1 MEPTT
6 DHQATDHQETTQQ
19 LSPEL
24 KAAIQGFLPIFKNVV
39 DQEYEQKKDG
49 YITEAKEKIEDYVRS
64 EPEKALELL
73 NNISRNQRA
82 AESFAEFLRS
92 AGAIAHDLADENPQ
106 DLADENPQEELQKER
121 DQFKGE
127 REELQKERDQFKGE
141 REELQKERDQFKGE
155 RDQFEKWRD
164 DLHEELKR
172 KDVISRESTKLLQ
185 EKVKELTAMIELKT
199 GDFNKLQ
206 TAATAFENKNE
217 SLQSQVDS
225 LRQNKLAL
233 ESTLN
238 TLNGIAATQK
248 PSSTDNPSSQDKI
261 ASLESELHAAKGIS
275 TDRAE
280 EVKKLE
286 RQIVALTQQNDNL
299 KQQGDMQKAIQEMHK
314 DIKFIMGN
322 FPAAEP
328 SPVAAKRSKKSAD
341 RPTNRTDAETLI
353 MEGFALPTPQGAT
366 PSMSKKRRQSSR
378 NA

>member
-73 NNISRNQRA
+73 NNISRNHCA

-141 REELQKERDQFKGE
+141 R
-155 RDQFEKWRD
+155 DQFEKWRD

-185 EKVKELTAMIELKT
+185 EKVEELTAMIELKT

-341 RPTNRTDAETLI
+341 RPTNRADAETLI

>member
-1 MEPTT
+1 MEPT
-6 DHQATDHQETTQQ
+6 TDHQETTQQ

-73 NNISRNQRA
+73 NNISRNQCA

-141 REELQKERDQFKGE
+141 R
-155 RDQFEKWRD
+155 DQFEKWRD

-185 EKVKELTAMIELKT
+185 EKVEELTAMIELKT

-238 TLNGIAATQK
+238 TLNGMAATQK

-299 KQQGDMQKAIQEMHK
+299 KQQGDNLKQQGDMQKAIQEMHK

-341 RPTNRTDAETLI
+341 RPTNRADAETLI

-378 NA
+378 NV